1 MLAWTM
7 GVVVA
12 VGLMWSVATMCDI
25 VPVVL
30 DSAPVSRPT
39 GQLATG

>member
-1 MLAWTM
+1 MQMLAWTI

-12 VGLMWSVATMCDI
+12 IGLMWSVAVMCDF
-25 VPVVL
+25 VPLVL

-39 GQLATG
+39 G